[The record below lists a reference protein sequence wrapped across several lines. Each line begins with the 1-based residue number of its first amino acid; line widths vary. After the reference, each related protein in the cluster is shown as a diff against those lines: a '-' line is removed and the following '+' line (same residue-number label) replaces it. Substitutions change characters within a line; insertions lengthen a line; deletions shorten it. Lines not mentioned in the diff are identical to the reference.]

1 MPILK
6 ISKSLERRCNLCDEP
21 IKDGEI
27 ACSNPTCEGDSA
39 PPGLDTPKA
48 TFIGRDP
55 KIKVVRKF
63 LPFAA
68 SMPVDRKIE
77 VLKRKL
83 AKGQMVDPG
92 ALLDA
97 SMVVSTDATT
107 RMKDMLQTDAQLKA
121 QEQQANPNQSQG
133 SEEL

>member
-6 ISKSLERRCNLCDEP
+6 ISKSLTKRCNLCDEP
-21 IKDGEI
+21 IKEDGI
-27 ACSNPTCEGDSA
+27 TCSNSTCAGDFA
-39 PPGLDTPKA
+39 PKGLGTPKA

-63 LPFAA
+63 LPISA
-68 SMPVDRKIE
+68 SMTVDRKIE

-83 AKGQMVDPG
+83 AKGQMADPG
-92 ALLDA
+92 ALLDD

-107 RMKDMLQTDAQLKA
+107 RMKEMLQTDAQLKA
-121 QEQQANPNQSQG
+121 QEQQAKPNQSQG